1 LRRYSDVA
9 LGRQWRIQQFSQW
22 MTQMLHRH
30 PGGSADHEFDY
41 RSQLGQLDYTT
52 SSTHAMRSLA
62 EQYTGLPI

>member
-1 LRRYSDVA
+1 
-9 LGRQWRIQQFSQW
+9 

-30 PGGSADHEFDY
+30 PGTSTDFETSTEHDFDY

-52 SSTHAMRSLA
+52 GSTHAMRSLA